1 MKKQIKEYSGILLI
15 ILGSIIL
22 IVSSFTSLKDYNAVL
37 FGALFIEIVG
47 LYLQIR
53 IQKKTKPK

>member
-1 MKKQIKEYSGILLI
+1 MKKQIKGYSGILLI

-53 IQKKTKPK
+53 VQKKTKPK